1 MALQLGRDD
10 VSIGYSTAA
19 ATIPVPH
26 SQSQP
31 IDVVV
36 PTTKKANTRN
46 QHPLTL
52 LVTEAGRRTRKVK
65 LHLQELSFV

>member
-10 VSIGYSTAA
+10 VGIGYSTAA
-19 ATIPVPH
+19 AIIPVP
-26 SQSQP
+26 QSQV
-31 IDVVV
+31 DVVV

-46 QHPLTL
+46 QHPLNL
-52 LVTEAGRRTRKVK
+52 LVTAAGRRTRKVK